1 MSFSF
6 PTSFLCFSWNSFAAS
21 SFGQRRSESSRAR
34 ITERGEG
41 AEYHHDEQTS
51 PAPQFTPCTIRGSS
65 YWSVYEYKACILKSL
80 KGRTAAAAGLFAHAH
95 MHAHTLSGRPK
106 SRAVCAQAH
115 PGQGWGATLA
125 HTTEHRHHQAQS
137 GQWPPP

>member
-115 PGQGWGATLA
+115 PGQGRGAALA
-125 HTTEHRHHQAQS
+125 HTTEHRRHQAQS